1 LSQDFFK
8 RISKREERNKIVF
21 DFVHSQNEILT
32 KIDGNIYKF
41 KPTRLKPHSI
51 MCVPT
56 DPTHKPTKLDE
67 DGVHSF
73 FLGGEKY
80 FFKGPMSGENGIFE
94 ITFDVDLFHLQRRQS
109 YRIKIPESYSSN
121 AKVLTINEKNVD
133 AIVGKVQ
140 DLSAGGCA
148 VELPSGTAIQLNDQ
162 VHVEIW
168 LKNKKV
174 FETPALVKYV
184 GQLRDKGRMNKKSTV
199 SFGVEF
205 KPNEKFLE
213 QRVFALT
220 VELYRELYAKAS

>member
-1 LSQDFFK
+1 MGQDFFK
-8 RISKREERNKIVF
+8 RISKKEERNKIVF
-21 DFVHSQNEILT
+21 DFVQSQSEILT

-41 KPTRLKPHSI
+41 KPTRLKAQSI
-51 MCVPT
+51 VCIPI
-56 DPTHKPTKLDE
+56 DPSHKPEYVSE

-80 FFKGPMSGENGIFE
+80 FFKGPMSIGNGVFE
-94 ITFDVDLFHLQRRQS
+94 IVYDVDLFHLQRRQS
-109 YRIKIPESYSSN
+109 YRIKIPESYTSSAVVMTIN
-121 AKVLTINEKNVD
+121 AKHVD
-133 AIVGKVQ
+133 AIQGKVQ

-148 VELPSGTAIQLNDQ
+148 IELPAETEIKMNDQ
-162 VHVEIW
+162 LHVEIW

-174 FETPALVKYV
+174 IETPAMVKYV
-184 GQLRDKGRMNKKSTV
+184 GQPRDKGKKKTV